1 MKLNKK
7 SALLLILCIFFTL
20 LSNGQGE
27 GSKYLLV
34 KVSIKNQEQHL
45 LLQSLKPDFASARI
59 DSFAEIII
67 DEKGL
72 LELQNHGFEAQI
84 LQELSPQPIDQ
95 EYHRYQQVLDLLD
108 NYHKT
113 YPEITFLDTI
123 GLGQRLGLY
132 IPAIKISDNADK
144 EEDEPAIL
152 YDGLH
157 HANEPV
163 SMESTLALLEYLLS
177 NYGSDPQ
184 VTSWVNNTEIWI
196 VPMLNPEGW
205 YYLVENELGNP
216 WWRKNLRDNNGNG
229 VINPDVDGVDI
240 NRNYNFNWSIGGSGN
255 PGSWTYRGPE
265 VFSES
270 EARAKRDLALDQKFV
285 MSFSY
290 HSYGEIVIYSWQE
303 SPRAP
308 DQDLI
313 LEIADSIASRIPK
326 FAGGGSYNPRVS
338 NCQTGFS
345 RCWMYGEAGT
355 LEFTI
360 ETASSF
366 MPAGVDGLSIAQD
379 NIPGA
384 LYILDRVNGPGIS
397 GHILDKLSGQPLEA
411 DYKVLEIYDEILN
424 IRRSD
429 SLYGRYDR
437 LLQPGEYTLQIS
449 KEGYK
454 TENITNIR
462 VEDGDMTKI
471 DVFLIP
477 VVSGIEDLQ
486 ALPYDGAIRLS
497 QNYPNPFLS
506 STSIKYFTTEADNI
520 RIDVID
526 LLGRTVATLVD
537 DWHMPGE
544 FVASWDGTNAYGKK
558 QAAGFYIYRLIS
570 SDKILTRNLTIY
582 R

>member
-1 MKLNKK
+1 MKTKNIFI
-7 SALLLILCIFFTL
+7 LIFWVF
-20 LSNGQGE
+20 LSHFSFAQDNIP
-27 GSKYLLV
+27 KHYLV
-34 KVSIKNQEQHL
+34 KVRIENQDQKGL
-45 LLQSLKPDFASARI
+45 LKSLNLDFASARI
-59 DSFAEIII
+59 DSFAEIIT
-67 DEKGL
+67 DEHGL
-72 LELQNHGFEAQI
+72 LEIQNHGFEAQI
-84 LQELSPQPIDQ
+84 LQELSSQPIDQ

-108 NYHKT
+108 NYSKL
-113 YPEITFLDTI
+113 YPDITFLDTI
-123 GLGQRLGLY
+123 GISQRLGFY
-132 IPAIKISDNADK
+132 IPAIKISDNASL

-163 SMESTLALLEYLLS
+163 GMESTLAILEYLLS
-177 NYGSDPQ
+177 NYGTDPQ
-184 VTSWVNNTEIWI
+184 VTSWINNTEIWI
-196 VPMLNPEGW
+196 VPMINPDGW

-216 WWRKNLRDNNGNG
+216 WWRKNLRDNNDNG
-229 VINPDVDGVDI
+229 VINTDYDGVDV
-240 NRNYNFNWSIGGSGN
+240 NRNYDFNWNIGGSGD

-303 SPRAP
+303 APRAP

-326 FAGGGSYNPRVS
+326 FAGGESYDPRVS

-345 RCWMYGEAGT
+345 RCWMYGVAGT
-355 LEFTI
+355 FEFTI

-366 MPAGVDGLSIAQD
+366 MPSGVDGLSIAQD

-397 GHILDKLSGQPLEA
+397 GHILDKLSGQALEA
-411 DYKVLEIYDEILN
+411 DYKILEIYDDILT
-424 IRRSD
+424 IKTSD

-437 LLQPGEYTLQIS
+437 LLQPGEYTLQVS
-449 KEGYK
+449 KEGYL
-454 TENITNIR
+454 TEIISNIQ
-462 VEDGDMTKI
+462 VEDGAMTNL

-477 VVSGIEDLQ
+477 IVSGIEDLQ
-486 ALPYDGAIRLS
+486 ALPFDGNIRLS
-497 QNYPNPFLS
+497 QNYPNPFKNN
-506 STSIKYFTTEADNI
+506 TSIKYYTEKAGNLSI
-520 RIDVID
+520 EVYD
-526 LLGRTVATLVD
+526 LLGKKVATLVKG
-537 DWHMPGE
+537 WHTPGE
-544 FVASWDGTNAYGKK
+544 YQTNWNGNNDSGKILTG
-558 QAAGFYIYRLIS
+558 GFHYYRLIS
-570 SDKILTRNLTIY
+570 EEAMLTRKMIIN